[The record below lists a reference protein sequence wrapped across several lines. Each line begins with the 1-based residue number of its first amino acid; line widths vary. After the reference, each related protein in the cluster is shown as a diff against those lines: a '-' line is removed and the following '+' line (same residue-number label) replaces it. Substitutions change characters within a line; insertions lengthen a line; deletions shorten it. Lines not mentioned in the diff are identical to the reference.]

1 MAFYDSIKLEKGM
14 YNTGKNSF
22 TQNLEVLD
30 PSENYENTELA
41 GLDAFERQLKR
52 FNIKVCGTNSDVIDK
67 FFQTSDS
74 AVLFPEYIVRAVRQG
89 IEENNMLPSI
99 VATTTKIEGLDYRG
113 IVSEDEANA
122 TNIAEG
128 AELPKTNIRTQDN
141 LIRLNKRGRML
152 VASYEALRFQH
163 LDLFTVSL
171 KRIGACIARAQLDD
185 AVDVLLNGDGNNNAA
200 GQVSSATADTLTYS
214 DLVKLWASLSPYEL
228 NTMLASTATMQTILN
243 LEDMKDAQA
252 GLNFQGTGK
261 LVTPL
266 GATLVHVPSVTAE
279 TIIGI
284 DRNCA
289 LEMVQAGDVI
299 VDYDKLI
306 DRQLE
311 RASVSSITG
320 FAKIFADATK
330 KLTW

>member
-113 IVSEDEANA
+113 IVSEDETDA
-122 TNIAEG
+122 TNKLDTAVGDAMADSNESNHLKPIVKIG
-128 AELPKTNIRTQDN
+128 VKFTQ
-141 LIRLNKRGRML
+141 
-152 VASYEALRFQH
+152 
-163 LDLFTVSL
+163 
-171 KRIGACIARAQLDD
+171 
-185 AVDVLLNGDGNNNAA
+185 
-200 GQVSSATADTLTYS
+200 
-214 DLVKLWASLSPYEL
+214 
-228 NTMLASTATMQTILN
+228 
-243 LEDMKDAQA
+243 
-252 GLNFQGTGK
+252 
-261 LVTPL
+261 
-266 GATLVHVPSVTAE
+266 
-279 TIIGI
+279 I
-284 DRNCA
+284 D
-289 LEMVQAGDVI
+289 
-299 VDYDKLI
+299 
-306 DRQLE
+306 
-311 RASVSSITG
+311 
-320 FAKIFADATK
+320 
-330 KLTW
+330 